1 MTSRLRASAAL
12 PQRPTRP
19 IRATSP
25 ARRKVAPPRIGRI
38 LSIGDELILG
48 RCIDTNAAHIA
59 RWMAD
64 HGLQVDRVQQVG
76 DAQDRIRAAMAEA
89 SDGAALVICSGGL
102 GPTEDDRTRH
112 ALAEAMGVALREDA
126 ASWRDIQAY
135 FARASIARVPDVN
148 RRQALLPQGA
158 RIIRND
164 QGTAPGMLARL
175 GTAWFACTPGVPHE
189 MVAML
194 DTVAKA
200 LPKLVPG
207 LRPATIREFWCSG
220 LGESTAQELIPG
232 LLTERDPQVG
242 ITVSEAGH
250 LTLRVVGTPRQVATR
265 HRALASAL
273 AAYALPRAG
282 LAPSLVHW
290 FSERSRTLAVAESC
304 TCGQVMAALGAVPGA
319 SQMLHEGLLSYAEAV
334 KVRRLG
340 VPQQLIRRHGVV
352 SEAVAL
358 AMAEGMRA
366 YSGADCSLA
375 TTGVAG
381 PGGATAENPVGTV
394 WVAVADA
401 AGSRARRHH
410 IRGDRA
416 RVQRRAASYALQLAW
431 ERVTTGR

>member
-1 MTSRLRASAAL
+1 MTPRPRAQVAQ
-12 PQRPTRP
+12 PQRPV
-19 IRATSP
+19 
-25 ARRKVAPPRIGRI
+25 RRGGAVVARIGRI

-48 RCIDTNAAHIA
+48 RCVDTNAAHIA
-59 RWMAD
+59 RWMSD
-64 HGLQVDRVQQVG
+64 HGLEVDRVQQVG
-76 DAQDRIRAAMAEA
+76 DAQERIVAAM
-89 SDGAALVICSGGL
+89 SDAAAGAALVVCSGGL
-102 GPTEDDRTRH
+102 GPTDDDRTRH
-112 ALAEAMGVALREDA
+112 ALAEAMGVMLREDA

-135 FARASIARVPDVN
+135 FSRASIARVPDVN

-164 QGTAPGMLARL
+164 QGTAPGVLAKL
-175 GTAWFACTPGVPHE
+175 GGAWFACTPGVPHE
-189 MVAML
+189 MIAML
-194 DTVAKA
+194 DSVAKA
-200 LPKLVPG
+200 LPGLVPG
-207 LRPATIREFWCSG
+207 LRPATIRELWCSG

-250 LTLRVVGTPRQVATR
+250 LTLRIVGTPRQVATR
-265 HRALASAL
+265 HRALATAL
-273 AAYALPRAG
+273 AAYVLPQAG
-282 LAPSLVHW
+282 LAPSLVAW
-290 FSERSRTLAVAESC
+290 FSGRSRTLSVAESC

-319 SQMLHEGLLSYAEAV
+319 SRMLHEGLLSYAEEV
-334 KVRRLG
+334 KTRRLG
-340 VPQQLIRRHGVV
+340 VPRPLLRRHGVV

-358 AMAEGMRA
+358 AMAEGMRRH
-366 YSGADCSLA
+366 SGADVSLA

-401 AGSRARRHH
+401 HGSRARRHH

-431 ERVTTGR
+431 ERVNTGV